1 MKNVHEIEVK
11 VEGKKWE
18 DLLTKS
24 FEKNVKG
31 KKVDGFREGKVPRDI
46 YIKKYG
52 IESLYMDAVNDAIP
66 DAYEEVEKSGLKP
79 IVQPKVD
86 IKKIDENGLE
96 LTFTVTEAPEI
107 NIKKYK
113 GLKVKKEEVS
123 VTKEEIKEEIENLR
137 KQYAEIVI
145 KEGTIEIGDTAVIDF
160 EGFKDDKPFEG
171 GKGENFPLEIGSKTF
186 IPGFEE
192 QLVGLKTNDKKDIK
206 VKFPEDYPAE
216 ELKGKEVIFKV
227 NIHEVKN
234 KQIPELNED
243 FILDLAMENVKTE
256 EDLNKKVKENLTEKK
271 EMDADN
277 KLVDSIL
284 DEINKGVTLD
294 IPEELINQEIDRMI
308 ANYEERLKMQGI
320 SLEQYLEFTKMNE
333 EELRKQLGKEAEK
346 GVKYR
351 LVIEEII
358 KLEDIKVTEKEIEK
372 ELDEMANTYQMSI
385 EEVEKA
391 MGGKDYLKHDLL
403 VKKVIEFLKE
413 NNKE

>member
-1 MKNVHEIEVK
+1 MKNVHEIAVK
-11 VEGKKWE
+11 IEGKKWE

-31 KKVDGFREGKVPRDI
+31 KKVDGFREGKIPRDI

-66 DAYEEVEKSGLKP
+66 NAYEEVEKSGLKP

-86 IKKIDENGLE
+86 IKKIDEKGLE
-96 LTFTVTEAPEI
+96 LTFTVTESPEI

-113 GLKVKKEEVS
+113 GLKVKKDKVSVSKEEV
-123 VTKEEIKEEIENLR
+123 KEEIENLR

-145 KEGTIEIGDTAVIDF
+145 KEGTIELGDTVVIDF

-192 QLVGLKTNDKKDIK
+192 QLVGLKTDDKKDIK
-206 VKFPEDYPAE
+206 VTFPEDYPAE
-216 ELKGKEVIFKV
+216 NLKGKEVVFKV

-284 DEINKGVTLD
+284 DEINKNVTVD

-320 SLEQYLEFTKMNE
+320 TLQQYLEFTKMNE
-333 EELRKQLGKEAEK
+333 EDLRKQLGKEAEK
-346 GVKYR
+346 SVKYR

-358 KLEDIKVTEKEIEK
+358 KLEDIKVTDKEVDK
-372 ELDEMANTYQMSI
+372 ELEEMSKIYQMST

-403 VKKVIEFLKE
+403 VKKVIDFLKE

>member
-1 MKNVHEIEVK
+1 MKNVHEIAVK
-11 VEGKKWE
+11 IEGKKWE

-31 KKVDGFREGKVPRDI
+31 KKVDGFREGKIPRDI

-66 DAYEEVEKSGLKP
+66 NAYEEVEKSGLKP

-86 IKKIDENGLE
+86 IKKIDEKGLE
-96 LTFTVTEAPEI
+96 LTFTVTESPEI

-113 GLKVKKEEVS
+113 GLKVKKDKVSVSKEEV
-123 VTKEEIKEEIENLR
+123 KEEIENLR

-145 KEGTIEIGDTAVIDF
+145 KEGAIELGDTVVIDF

-192 QLVGLKTNDKKDIK
+192 QLVGLKTDDKKDIK
-206 VKFPEDYPAE
+206 VTFPEDYPAE
-216 ELKGKEVIFKV
+216 NLKGKEVVFKV

-284 DEINKGVTLD
+284 DEINKNVTVD

-320 SLEQYLEFTKMNE
+320 TLQQYLEFTKMNE
-333 EELRKQLGKEAEK
+333 EDLRKQLGKEAEK
-346 GVKYR
+346 SVKYR

-358 KLEDIKVTEKEIEK
+358 KLEDIKVTDKEVDK
-372 ELDEMANTYQMSI
+372 ELEEMSKIYQMST

-403 VKKVIEFLKE
+403 VKKVIDFLKE

>member
-1 MKNVHEIEVK
+1 MKNVHEIAVK
-11 VEGKKWE
+11 IEGKKWE

-31 KKVDGFREGKVPRDI
+31 KKVDGFREGKIPRDI

-66 DAYEEVEKSGLKP
+66 NAYEEVEKSGLKP

-86 IKKIDENGLE
+86 IKKIDEKGLE
-96 LTFTVTEAPEI
+96 LTFTVTESPEI

-113 GLKVKKEEVS
+113 GLKVKKDKVSVSKEEV
-123 VTKEEIKEEIENLR
+123 KEEIENLR

-145 KEGTIEIGDTAVIDF
+145 KEGTIELGDTVVIDF

-192 QLVGLKTNDKKDIK
+192 QLVGLKTDDKKDIK
-206 VKFPEDYPAE
+206 VTFPEDYPAE
-216 ELKGKEVIFKV
+216 NLKGKEVVFKV

-284 DEINKGVTLD
+284 DEINKNVTVD

-320 SLEQYLEFTKMNE
+320 TLQQYLEFTKMNE
-333 EELRKQLGKEAEK
+333 EDLRKQLGKEAEK
-346 GVKYR
+346 SVKYR

-358 KLEDIKVTEKEIEK
+358 KLEDIKVTDKEVDK
-372 ELDEMANTYQMSI
+372 ELEEMSKIYQMST

-391 MGGKDYLKHDLL
+391 LGGKDYLQHDLL
-403 VKKVIEFLKE
+403 VKKVIDFLKE

>member
-1 MKNVHEIEVK
+1 MKNVHEIAVK
-11 VEGKKWE
+11 IEGKKWE

-31 KKVDGFREGKVPRDI
+31 KKVDGFREGKIPRDI

-66 DAYEEVEKSGLKP
+66 NAYEEVEKSGLKP

-86 IKKIDENGLE
+86 IKKIDEKGLE
-96 LTFTVTEAPEI
+96 LTFTVTESPEI

-113 GLKVKKEEVS
+113 GLKVKKDKVSVSKEEV
-123 VTKEEIKEEIENLR
+123 KEEIENLR

-145 KEGTIEIGDTAVIDF
+145 KEGTIELGDTVVIDF

-192 QLVGLKTNDKKDIK
+192 QLVGLKTDDKKDIK
-206 VKFPEDYPAE
+206 VTFPEDYPAE
-216 ELKGKEVIFKV
+216 NLKGKEVVFKV

-284 DEINKGVTLD
+284 DEINKNVTVD

-320 SLEQYLEFTKMNE
+320 TLQQYLEFTKMNE
-333 EELRKQLGKEAEK
+333 EDLRKQLGKEAEK
-346 GVKYR
+346 SVKYR

-358 KLEDIKVTEKEIEK
+358 KLEDIKVTDKEVDK
-372 ELDEMANTYQMSI
+372 ELEEMSKIYQMST

-391 MGGKDYLKHDLL
+391 MGGKDYLQHDLL
-403 VKKVIEFLKE
+403 VKKVIDFLKE